1 MSKICI
7 VLVKDISGLCHTTDW
22 ICSKIRH
29 IINSYAL
36 GMFIIDPI
44 MEPFGDKYVDC
55 VAISIADN
63 DSSDNCEMFLL
74 PDNCSFNGRINGVQF
89 IERMKVLRDIA
100 LCLGENDCWVEL
112 FIGDSGVNYED
123 YAEACCKAND
133 LPHVLQELYY
143 VPSEWNE
150 RCLHMKII

>member
-44 MEPFGDKYVDC
+44 MEPFGDKYVDF
-55 VAISIADN
+55 V
-63 DSSDNCEMFLL
+63 
-74 PDNCSFNGRINGVQF
+74 DNCSFNGRINGVQF